1 MVKKSLIFAALAV
14 LILVT
19 RSFAFGVV
27 KKFNYRPNK
36 IFKVYTHPYFST
48 DFKFKSK
55 VLAFAL
61 GDTVRWKAQPVL
73 NNLFIKPTEKHL
85 ETSLSIITQNHT
97 YEFYLSSQ
105 KTLFYQLV
113 EFRHPKKLAT
123 VLAGNLEKKIERK
136 NKVFNTGVKK
146 LTPQEISSIR
156 FDYLIS
162 GNKSIRPIQVFRFNG
177 FVYLF
182 MPKKLQSMP
191 AFFIMSHGHLD
202 LVNYI
207 VKGRY
212 IVVERLF
219 KKGALKL
226 GSKEAFIYLK
236 DKNNVG
242 WRW

>member
-1 MVKKSLIFAALAV
+1 MVKKSLIFAASAV

-19 RSFAFGVV
+19 KSFAFGVV

-36 IFKVYTHPYFST
+36 IFKVYTHKYFST

-61 GDTVRWKAQPVL
+61 GDTVRWIAQPVL
-73 NNLFIKPTEKHL
+73 NNLFVKPTEKHL

-105 KTLFYQLV
+105 KTIFYQLV

-162 GNKSIRPIQVFRFNG
+162 GNKSIRPMQVFRFNG

-182 MPKKLQSMP
+182 MPKKMQSMP
-191 AFFIMSHGHLD
+191 AFFIMSHDHLD

-226 GSKEAFIYLK
+226 GEKQAFIYLK